1 MIASKSRDHETS
13 VNNRTLFFSVALTAA
28 ITVASACGDEN
39 DKNDD
44 EGDGGGSTGVGMAA
58 GGAGGQ
64 GGAASMPPDEL
75 NCFDYGQPAVFARDV
90 SFEGDIMPLFQA
102 RCAKGMECHSK
113 QAPTPDGGLV
123 LGPPQ
128 GVPSQAEIDSVY
140 AAIVN
145 IDSKRAPAMKLVA
158 PGDPAGSFLLAKTEY
173 ATVGSCISMCVAS
186 GCGNRMPTGIGA
198 LPLSELQRQLL
209 RGWIRDGALEN

>member
-1 MIASKSRDHETS
+1 MKFA
-13 VNNRTLFFSVALTAA
+13 VNNRTLFFSVALTTAS
-28 ITVASACGDEN
+28 TLGSACGDERA
-39 DKNDD
+39 KNRDD
-44 EGDGGGSTGVGMAA
+44 GDGGASSGVGMTT
-58 GGAGGQ
+58 GGEGGQ
-64 GGAASMPPDEL
+64 GGAASLPPDDL
-75 NCFDYGQPAVFARDV
+75 NCFDYVQPAAFARNV
-90 SFEGDIMPLFQA
+90 SFAGDVMPLFQA

-123 LGPPQ
+123 LGSPQ
-128 GVPSQAEIDSVY
+128 GAPSQTEIHGVY

-145 IDSKRAPAMKLVA
+145 IAAKRAPAMKLVA

-173 ATVGSCISMCVAS
+173 STVGSCVSMCVAT

-198 LPLSELQRQLL
+198 QPLSELQRQIL